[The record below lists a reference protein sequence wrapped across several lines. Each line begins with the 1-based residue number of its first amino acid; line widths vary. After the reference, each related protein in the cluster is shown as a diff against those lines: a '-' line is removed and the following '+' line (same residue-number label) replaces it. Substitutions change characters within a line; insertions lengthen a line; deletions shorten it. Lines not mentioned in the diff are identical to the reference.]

1 MFIFPRELET
11 HVWGQEGLIYF
22 EQFDGD
28 GNRTSFIRLTVHQ
41 FQEIFNREKSL
52 VSEARAEDEDA
63 Q

>member
-1 MFIFPRELET
+1 MLIFPRELET

-28 GNRTSFIRLTVHQ
+28 GNRTSVIRLSVHQ
-41 FQEIFNREKSL
+41 FQEIFNREKSI
-52 VSEARAEDEDA
+52 VSEAREEHEDA

>member
-1 MFIFPRELET
+1 MLVFPRELET

-28 GNRTSFIRLTVHQ
+28 GNRLSVVRLSVHQ
-41 FQEIFNREKSL
+41 FEEIFNREKS
-52 VSEARAEDEDA
+52 VIAEAIEEQEDV